1 MGMRTCKLSHA
12 IHASTQ
18 GDKFTDRVM
27 YKETQPNKPTKGFLT
42 SDYSKRDEFSN
53 TVRTAQYRELLTVRG
68 WGDPRWH
75 VTLLAHD
82 APGLAKT

>member
-1 MGMRTCKLSHA
+1 
-12 IHASTQ
+12 
-18 GDKFTDRVM
+18 M

-68 WGDPRWH
+68 WGFSGDPTWH
-75 VTLLAHD
+75 AGTFHARICSTPTRSASPASHSNGFVLVNS
-82 APGLAKT
+82 KK